1 MGVVQTAGAAGLFFV
16 LCIWIYQ
23 MLASRGVERYLA
35 KILIVLSSALVFVSL
50 NLYFAAKSELVVKA
64 TIEKYSV
71 PSTVDLLRLMHE
83 EGHTFQMHENRI
95 LIDDGTDH
103 ERIFILMREPFF
115 HIMDQGSL
123 VQMSKELPN

>member
-1 MGVVQTAGAAGLFFV
+1 MGIVQTAGAAGLFFA
-16 LCIWIYQ
+16 LCVWLYQ
-23 MLASRGVERYLA
+23 MLAPRGGERYLT
-35 KILIVLSSALVFVSL
+35 KTLIVLSSALIFVSL
-50 NLYFAAKSELVVKA
+50 NLYFAAKSELAVKA

-103 ERIFILMREPFF
+103 ARIFILMREPFF